1 MKGGNNMECFA
12 DKEPNKCMILIN
24 KECINCKWKKSV
36 EQYSQDRLKYFEKEC
51 KFNNYPQNI
60 KERLYN
66 QLVKG
71 AKENEE
77 IK

>member
-1 MKGGNNMECFA
+1 M
-12 DKEPNKCMILIN
+12 
-24 KECINCKWKKSV
+24 
-36 EQYSQDRLKYFEKEC
+36 KYFEKEC
-51 KFNNYPQNI
+51 KFNNYLPNI
-60 KERLYN
+60 KEKIYN

>member
-1 MKGGNNMECFA
+1 MKCFA
-12 DKEPNKCMILIN
+12 DKGSNKCMILIK
-24 KECINCKWKKSV
+24 KECINCKFKKTE
-36 EQYSQDRLKYFEKEC
+36 EQYTQDRLKYFEKEC
-51 KFNNYPQNI
+51 KFNNYLPNI
-60 KERLYN
+60 KEKIYN